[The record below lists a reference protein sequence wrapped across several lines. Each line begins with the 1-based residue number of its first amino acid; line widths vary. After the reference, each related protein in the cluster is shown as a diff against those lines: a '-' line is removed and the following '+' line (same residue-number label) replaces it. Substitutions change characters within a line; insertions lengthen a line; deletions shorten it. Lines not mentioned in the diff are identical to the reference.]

1 MLDKRRGQKSSKR
14 LFSNWLD
21 EPKEAQLWAM
31 IDSIN
36 LATSMNRLNTS
47 RNNRYND
54 ANDFTDSAA
63 SRGRV
68 NGQFRN
74 GVVAQNTPGNS

>member
-1 MLDKRRGQKSSKR
+1 
-14 LFSNWLD
+14 
-21 EPKEAQLWAM
+21 M

-74 GVVAQNTPGNS
+74 GVAAQNTPGNS